1 MAIFIALIGSFLLL
15 LLSVVYG
22 YFIAYPLFL
31 CLCLISAALIHQGFS
46 PNTIVRVAI
55 SGSRQ
60 SWPVIKIL
68 LLIGS
73 VTAVW
78 MAAGTVPALVYYGV
92 QCISPQWFIAAA
104 FGLTSLV
111 SLLLGTSLGTA
122 STIGVALMMMAN
134 GSEVNPHLIA
144 GAIIAGAYVGDRC
157 SPMSSSAHLVAII
170 TRTNLYTNLRNMIAT
185 GILPFGISLLLYW
198 LLSWA
203 YPVSLSQSELPQ
215 ELDRL
220 FQLHWLVLLP
230 AFTLLVLAVARV
242 QTTIAMLGSLAVA
255 AVIAVQMQHV
265 SVWQVVQFAI
275 VGFSLSE
282 DTPVRSI
289 LVGGGMLAMAK
300 VCLVVIL
307 STAIAGVLSGIRSLQ
322 RVTHWLR
329 PARSPSSLF
338 LGTTVVGSAAAAF
351 GCTQTIA
358 ILLTQQLVGQHYED
372 DRQLALDLENTVVV
386 LAPLIP
392 WNIAGL
398 VPATALLTDWGFI
411 PYAFYLYLLP
421 ILTFVQLRRRQ
432 SPQVIF

>member
-15 LLSVVYG
+15 LISVING

-78 MAAGTVPALVYYGV
+78 IAAGTVPALVYYGV

-111 SLLLGTSLGTA
+111 SLLLGTSFGTA

-134 GSEVNPHLIA
+134 GSDVNPHLIA

-185 GILPFGISLLLYW
+185 GILPFGISMVLYW

-307 STAIAGVLSGIRSLQ
+307 STTIAGVLSGTRSLQ

-358 ILLTQQLVGQHYED
+358 ILLTQQLVEQNYED

-411 PYAFYLYLLP
+411 PYAVYLYLLP